1 MNRQRASL
9 SFTIGLAAAAA
20 ATTWFTLLSWR
31 TFTSNAIEVTMPLL
45 FIGALVAGIGG
56 AGRWLRLPLMVV
68 LVAQVVVTALCVLGA
83 VTGSIVPT
91 PGTLSEFVRAFQDGV
106 ASSRA
111 YMAPIPPNVPPITAL
126 LLSGGALTF
135 VVIDL
140 LAAGLR
146 RIPLAG
152 LVLLTVYS
160 VPVTITGNG
169 LSWWAFIAMS
179 VGFLG
184 MLHIV
189 NDEQIS
195 GWGRGMGS
203 EDDAD
208 PSAFGVRT
216 GAVRTSALAIG
227 TTATTLALALPL
239 IIPTLEVTLFDGNG
253 PGQREIEVVNPMVD
267 LRRDLDRGVD
277 IPLLLVRTPGDSP
290 SYFRTT
296 VLTSFNGDTWTPG
309 DRDSPESQVAR
320 GTMPDLAGLA
330 VSTPRNEVPFEVS
343 VTEDFE
349 STWLP
354 TTPLVSTMEVEGDW
368 RYDTATMDFMTT
380 DEETTTSEM
389 DYSFTGVSVQPDP
402 ALMDNAVSGAADVR
416 STYLEVSTEVSG
428 EIRRLAASVTADAS
442 TRFRQAQLLQQWFRE
457 DGNFTYST
465 DNIENAEDGNL
476 DDFLD
481 ESGRVGYCE
490 QFAASMAI
498 MARIL
503 GIPARVAVGFLES
516 RRVGTDTYEFSSH
529 DLHAWPE
536 LYFPGAGWVRFEP
549 TPGTRAEGVPGYTSV
564 DLGPEASAAPSP
576 SATRSSAELA
586 PRGETAAP
594 EEGASDEASSVPWAS
609 IVLTLLG
616 ILLLVALVLVPGAVR
631 RRRRDRRLLGG
642 IEDLWLELRDHAVDL
657 GHGWAHGLSPRA
669 SGVWLSTHFGP
680 KPDHDGA
687 DHGVERPRQGP
698 EQDPAAVEALHR
710 LVGHLERARYARS
723 ASAFDTAQAIEDVR
737 AVESALDHG
746 VGPRVRRRSQWL
758 PRSLRPTPSTTGREV
773 VTRETEN
780 AVRG

>member
-1 MNRQRASL
+1 MSRQRASL
-9 SFTIGLAAAAA
+9 AFTMGLAGAAA

-31 TFTSNAIEVTMPLL
+31 TFTSNAVEVTMPLL
-45 FIGALVAGIGG
+45 FIGALVAAIGG
-56 AGRWLRLPLMVV
+56 GGRWLRLPLMVV
-68 LVAQVVVTALCVLGA
+68 LVAQIVVAGLCVLGSA
-83 VTGSIVPT
+83 TGSIAPT
-91 PGTLSEFVRAFQDGV
+91 PVTLSEFVRAFEDGL

-111 YMAPIPPNVPPITAL
+111 YMAPIPSNVPPITAL
-126 LLSGGALTF
+126 LVAGGALTF
-135 VVIDL
+135 VVLDL
-140 LAAGLR
+140 LAAGIR

-184 MLHIV
+184 MLHLV

-203 EDDAD
+203 EDEAD

-277 IPLLLVRTPGDSP
+277 VPLLVVRTPGEAP

-309 DRDSPESQVAR
+309 DRDIPESQVAR
-320 GTMPDLAGLA
+320 GPMPDLAGIA
-330 VSTPRNEVPFEVS
+330 VQTPRTEVPFDVR

-354 TTPLVSTMEVEGDW
+354 TTPQVSSMEAEGDW
-368 RYDTATMDFMTT
+368 RYDVSTMDFMTT
-380 DEETTTSEM
+380 DPETTTSEM
-389 DYSFTGVSVQPDP
+389 TYSFTGVAVEPDP

-428 EIRRLAASVTADAS
+428 EIRRLAATVTADAT
-442 TRFRQAQLLQQWFRE
+442 TRFRKAQALQQWFRE
-457 DGNFTYST
+457 DGNFVYST
-465 DNIENAEDGNL
+465 KAIENAEDGNL
-476 DDFLD
+476 DAFLD

-516 RRVGTDTYEFSSH
+516 RRVGPGTYEFSSH

-549 TPGTRAEGVPGYTSV
+549 TPGARAEGVPAYTRV
-564 DLGPEASAAPSP
+564 DLGPGASAAPSP

-594 EEGASDEASSVPWAS
+594 EEGAGDEASSVPWGT
-609 IVLTLLG
+609 IVLAVLG
-616 ILLLVALVLVPGAVR
+616 LVLLVALVLVPGAVR

-642 IEDLWLELRDHAVDL
+642 IEDLWLELRDHAIDL
-657 GHGWAHGLSPRA
+657 GHAWPAGLSPRA
-669 SGVWLSTHFGP
+669 TGVWLSTHFGP
-680 KPDHDGA
+680 SADGA
-687 DHGVERPRQGP
+687 DRGVERPRQGP
-698 EQDPAAVEALHR
+698 DQDPAAVEALHR
-710 LVGHLERARYARS
+710 LVGQIERARYARS
-723 ASAFDTAQAIEDVR
+723 VSALDSAQAVEDVR

-758 PRSLRPTPSTTGREV
+758 PRSLRPAPSSTAPEV
-773 VTRETEN
+773 VTRQAED
-780 AVRG
+780 AVRA